1 MTKSIKLL
9 AALGLV
15 ALVAACGSQVEEEIV
30 VIEPVVEEPTYN
42 KF

>member
-1 MTKSIKLL
+1 MSKSIKVI

-15 ALVAACGSQVEEEIV
+15 ALVAACGGQAEEEIV